1 MQMTS
6 GIRAEQQ
13 AQTSLARM
21 CVWLSHHRGET
32 IEIGART
39 RRASLG
45 APLTA
50 ARAAICPIALY
61 GEGDDTPLL
70 SGCLRAIANQTP
82 TGPAR
87 LVFEGRS
94 QSRLAREAADST
106 AAEMLE
112 ALAARIASDNL
123 LESVA

>member
-1 MQMTS
+1 MQMTN
-6 GIRAEQQ
+6 GIRAEQP
-13 AQTSLARM
+13 ALTSLARI
-21 CVWLSHHRGET
+21 CLWLMHHWGTTVEL
-32 IEIGART
+32 GGPS
-39 RRASLG
+39 RRVSLG

-61 GEGDDTPLL
+61 AEPDDAPVL
-70 SGCLRAIANQTP
+70 SGCLRAIANATP

-94 QSRLAREAADST
+94 QNSLKRDEADST
-106 AAEMLE
+106 AAEMLD
-112 ALAARIASDNL
+112 ALASRIASDDL

>member
-1 MQMTS
+1 
-6 GIRAEQQ
+6 
-13 AQTSLARM
+13 
-21 CVWLSHHRGET
+21 V
-32 IEIGART
+32 
-39 RRASLG
+39 SLG

-50 ARAAICPIALY
+50 ARAAICPIALH

-70 SGCLRAIANQTP
+70 SGCLRAIANQAP
-82 TGPAR
+82 TGLAR

-106 AAEMLE
+106 AAEMLD
-112 ALAARIASDNL
+112 ALAARIASDDL